1 MRIRNSIRLTR
12 EDFDHALTDMGT
24 YIDVTVDDLMEISTR
39 AHIHASI
46 REKESLLVGRLMTSD
61 LHTVRPETTLSAAAH
76 AMVTM
81 RISGLPVVDQNN
93 KLTGII
99 TEADLLR
106 AIGVPSHHPT
116 HNLWQTL
123 EAMFTHHAEIQSPE
137 GNVAS
142 LMTTDIVTIRPEHTL
157 HDALDIMKK
166 NRIKRI
172 IVVNDNR
179 EPVGMI
185 TRSDLVRVFF
195 DRIRTNDETYTA
207 VNDT

>member
-1 MRIRNSIRLTR
+1 MFPLLDYLMNNRYRTRLIRD
-12 EDFDHALTDMGT
+12 DFEHALSGMGT
-24 YIDVTVDDLMEISTR
+24 YIDITLDDLMEISHR

-46 REKESLLVGRLMTSD
+46 REKEALLVQSLMTSD
-61 LHTVRPETTLSAAAH
+61 LLTVQKETSLSDAAH
-76 AMVTM
+76 AMVSN
-81 RISGLPVVDQNN
+81 RISGLPVLDQSN
-93 KLTGII
+93 KLAGII

-123 EAMFTHHAEIQSPE
+123 EAMFLHHMDIQSPE

-142 LMTTDIVTIRPEHTL
+142 LMITDIVTAKPDHTL
-157 HDALDIMKK
+157 HEVLDIMKK

-172 IVVNDNR
+172 IVVNDNN

-195 DRIRTNDETYTA
+195 DKIRDNDK
-207 VNDT
+207 

>member
-1 MRIRNSIRLTR
+1 MRIRHSTRLTK

-24 YIDVTVDDLMEISTR
+24 YIDVTVDDLMEISNR
-39 AHIHASI
+39 ARIHANI
-46 REKESLLVGRLMTSD
+46 REKESLLVGRLMTSP
-61 LHTVRPETTLSAAAH
+61 LHTVRPDTTLSAAAH

-81 RISGLPVVDQNN
+81 RISGLPVVDQDK
-93 KLTGII
+93 KLAGII

-123 EAMFTHHAEIQSPE
+123 EAMFTHHALIQSPE

-142 LMTTDIVTIRPEHTL
+142 LMTRDIVTIRPEHTL
-157 HDALDIMKK
+157 HEALGVMKR

-172 IVVNDNR
+172 IVSNDDS

-195 DRIRTNDETYTA
+195 DRIRA
-207 VNDT
+207 NDTDHTTLNGN